1 MDFNIGKRIAQLRGI
16 KGISVN
22 KLANLAGISQS
33 HLRDVELGNRNP
45 TVEILSIICETLG
58 VSLKDFFDEQTNSL
72 LDDPLF
78 AKIYELTPS
87 QKQALLKFLE
97 EMGK

>member
-1 MDFNIGKRIAQLRGI
+1 MNFNIGNRIAQLRSA
-16 KGISVN
+16 KGYSVN

-45 TVEILSIICETLG
+45 TVEILSILCETLG
-58 VSLKDFFDEQTNSL
+58 ISLRDFFDDPAKTL
-72 LDDPLF
+72 PDDPLL
-78 AKIYELTPS
+78 AKICQLTPG
-87 QKQALLKFLE
+87 QKKALLSFLE